1 MAALAPKRDHP
12 HPEKTAERPAL
23 GVCWPVTGG
32 TGLLMASGAATGC
45 GKLVRTGPI
54 ESWRTTS
61 RSAEFGGRG
70 DTLCWTCGG
79 APSRTSRAGRVPD
92 RADPASL
99 PQAAGTRSLRSDR
112 ALLGRHRRGRGGL
125 LKPAF
130 AVFSRPD
137 LIKIAPSIKCG
148 SRDGHSC
155 LRPLTA
161 ASLYKT
167 AHSDRVT
174 LRPTEVWTLG
184 NGLAGQAR
192 CSTRRAA
199 SLVSVSDFRQ
209 EPAKRPRCEGMGG

>member
-1 MAALAPKRDHP
+1 MLDMRRRTISNIACR
-12 HPEKTAERPAL
+12 TRS
-23 GVCWPVTGG
+23 GSRRSGI
-32 TGLLMASGAATGC
+32 ASA
-45 GKLVRTGPI
+45 
-54 ESWRTTS
+54 S
-61 RSAEFGGRG
+61 RRH
-70 DTLCWTCGG
+70 T
-79 APSRTSRAGRVPD
+79 P
-92 RADPASL
+92 
-99 PQAAGTRSLRSDR
+99 SLRSDR

-192 CSTRRAA
+192 CSTASGQFGFCVGFPTGTRKAATLRGDGRLGIGEPKKELNVVTKTLSARAIRA
-199 SLVSVSDFRQ
+199 
-209 EPAKRPRCEGMGG
+209 RCEEKLSCRSR